1 MNTLITTE
9 QLFDLLDRKTASG
22 EPLVIAV
29 DGRCAS
35 GKTTLAEYLKN
46 RYDARLF
53 HMDDYFLRPEQRT
66 PERFQEPGGNV
77 DRERFLS
84 EVLTHLEDRGGL
96 MYQSFDCQ
104 EFCLKEPVHVPY
116 HPVTVIEGSYA
127 MRPELRGYYDIS
139 VFMDIDEE
147 TQKERILKR
156 EGAEGLQM
164 FVQRWI
170 PLEETYFNTLN
181 IRDHCDYRIY
191 GNKEMEDKR
200 MTQLTEEF
208 VKNMPKLGFGL
219 MRLPRLEDGKTIDV
233 EQVKVMT
240 DAFLDAGMRYF
251 DTAFVYEGS
260 EEACRKALVERH
272 PRESYYLATKLNAG
286 MPGLTEETAKQ
297 EFFTSL
303 ERTGAQYFDFYLL
316 HAIGKRNL
324 PNYNDWGIWEF
335 AQEQKA
341 KGLIKHVGFSFHDTP
356 ELLEEVLTAHPEA
369 EFVQLQINYADWN
382 NPSVQSRRCYEV
394 ARKFNKPVVVMEP
407 IKGGM
412 LAVPPVPVKEVLQ
425 AANPDVSCASWA
437 VRYVASKEGI
447 LVVLSGMSNV
457 EQMEDNLSY
466 MKNFQPLSEEEAAV
480 VAKAQA
486 ALEAIPSIPC
496 TGCRYC
502 VAGCPMQINI
512 PSIFSAM
519 NHKLIYDNDERAKS
533 GYANATRGDNGK
545 ASSCIKC
552 GACEAQC
559 PQHLQ
564 IRDLLEQA
572 VEMFGE

>member
-1 MNTLITTE
+1 
-9 QLFDLLDRKTASG
+9 
-22 EPLVIAV
+22 
-29 DGRCAS
+29 
-35 GKTTLAEYLKN
+35 
-46 RYDARLF
+46 
-53 HMDDYFLRPEQRT
+53 
-66 PERFQEPGGNV
+66 
-77 DRERFLS
+77 
-84 EVLTHLEDRGGL
+84 
-96 MYQSFDCQ
+96 
-104 EFCLKEPVHVPY
+104 
-116 HPVTVIEGSYA
+116 
-127 MRPELRGYYDIS
+127 
-139 VFMDIDEE
+139 
-147 TQKERILKR
+147 
-156 EGAEGLQM
+156 
-164 FVQRWI
+164 
-170 PLEETYFNTLN
+170 
-181 IRDHCDYRIY
+181 
-191 GNKEMEDKR
+191 
-200 MTQLTEEF
+200 
-208 VKNMPKLGFGL
+208 MPKLGFGL

-572 VEMFGE
+572 AEMFGE